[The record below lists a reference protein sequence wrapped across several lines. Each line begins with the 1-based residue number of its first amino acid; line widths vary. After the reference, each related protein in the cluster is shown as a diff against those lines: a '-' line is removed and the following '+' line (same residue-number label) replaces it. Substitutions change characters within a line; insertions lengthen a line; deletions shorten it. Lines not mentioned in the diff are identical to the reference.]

1 VVSPAGGPLQHQE
14 WMREAHMPADI
25 RSAAAD
31 VATVLRLC
39 RQWFIDHELPVT
51 PDAVVA
57 MAALVVQR
65 ANPRS

>member
-1 VVSPAGGPLQHQE
+1 MQHQE
-14 WMREAHMPADI
+14 WMREANLPADI
-25 RSAAAD
+25 RTAATD
-31 VATVLRLC
+31 VAAVLRLC
-39 RQWFIDHELPVT
+39 RQWFIDYDLPVT